1 MNAIQPDN
9 AIPASESPRKVI
21 APELPKATG
30 PKGASGQM
38 VVFVVVL
45 CVSAA
50 TILTMRRYGM
60 RAGVASA
67 QEAPLEVPKIDT
79 DKARSY
85 ERIMN
90 DLKRAAMP
98 LDVALEHLRESP
110 FLPRETRSAV
120 VVPQALEGSPSNPAV
135 NEARRQQLQQA
146 LDALHI
152 NMLMR
157 DIARINGEYYR
168 VGDSVG
174 GYFTVRAIHGRSVIL
189 GADDMEFELSMDEH
203 NKTAGGG
210 SGFFKPGGK

>member
-1 MNAIQPDN
+1 MNAVQQDSTL
-9 AIPASESPRKVI
+9 PASEPMRKIV

-30 PKGASGQM
+30 PKGASGQL

-60 RAGVASA
+60 RAGVATA

-120 VVPQALEGSPSNPAV
+120 VIPTTTDGSTPNPAI
-135 NEARRQQLQQA
+135 NDARRQQLQQT
-146 LDALHI
+146 LDSLHI

-168 VGDSVG
+168 VGDAVA
-174 GYFTVRAIHGRSVIL
+174 GYFTVRAINGRSVIL
-189 GADDMEFELSMDEH
+189 AADEMEFELSMDEH
-203 NKTAGGG
+203 NTSAGGG